1 MFKILY
7 LKKTLGSQK
16 EHILIA
22 RTDLQA
28 ASHSKPVRIELKTCI
43 SEVIQLFEMQLA
55 YFAVQRRFN
64 FIEFCPTSSGDR
76 TAMWARRWL
85 AKPLAEMLSSSR
97 WASPFTKVRE
107 LVNLMS
113 CLHLFTKVG
122 FVLGDFQHH
131 FKVSIGDSLE
141 MQ

>member
-1 MFKILY
+1 
-7 LKKTLGSQK
+7 
-16 EHILIA
+16 
-22 RTDLQA
+22 
-28 ASHSKPVRIELKTCI
+28 
-43 SEVIQLFEMQLA
+43 
-55 YFAVQRRFN
+55 
-64 FIEFCPTSSGDR
+64 
-76 TAMWARRWL
+76 MWARRWL